1 MFYEVKILPWLVPT
15 LFWPSCTRAHKG
27 LLKIGLLFEEFVI
40 IKRFIYLPKANVCK

>member
-1 MFYEVKILPWLVPT
+1 MFYEAKILPWLVPT